1 MKKILLLLFCLIYI
15 KSNATTWTVNV
26 QDFQFSPSTLNVS
39 VGDVIHWVWLTGT
52 HTTTSVTTPVGA
64 ATWNSPMDSTHT
76 TFDYTITK
84 PGAYSYQCNFH
95 AFLGM
100 TATFTTSGA
109 LPIILSNFVI
119 GTQNSRPFISW
130 STQTEVNADYFSI
143 RKSVNGTDFYEIGKV
158 PATGNSQVERKYSF
172 IDEAIS
178 SAVTYVYYS
187 LAIVDMDGN
196 TKLSPIRIYKNLL
209 AAPKLIISLSPNPI
223 QEMGHLSIQYNANK
237 KGTMLAKIINS
248 DGKLILQASLS
259 ADLGI
264 NNGHIHL
271 MNIPAGIY
279 VINFN
284 LEGLSE
290 SYTIVKN

>member
-1 MKKILLLLFCLIYI
+1 M
-15 KSNATTWTVNV
+15 

-52 HTTTSVTTPVGA
+52 HTSTSVTIPIGA
-64 ATWNSPMDSTHT
+64 ATWDSPMDLTHT

-100 TATFTTSGA
+100 TATFTASGA

-119 GTQNSRPFISW
+119 GTRNKRPFISW
-130 STQTEVNADYFSI
+130 STQTEVNADYFSV

-158 PATGNSQVERKYSF
+158 SASRNSQVGRNYSF
-172 IDEAIS
+172 IDEAVAS
-178 SAVTYVYYS
+178 SVTYVYYS
-187 LAIVDMDGN
+187 LAIVAKDGN

-209 AAPKLIISLSPNPI
+209 AVPKLIISLSPNPI
-223 QEMGHLSIQYNANK
+223 QEMGHLTIQYNASK

-248 DGKLILQASLS
+248 EGKLVMQTSLS
-259 ADLGI
+259 SELGI

-271 MNIPAGIY
+271 MDIPAGIY
-279 VINFN
+279 IINFN

-290 SYTIVKN
+290 SYTIVKK